1 MFSKHQKRRTI
12 KECMESVEKSLKTNE
27 KVQKL
32 AQEISNRNPS
42 VLKNGFNC
50 QICGFDEVE
59 GSYSRSEQKINLCAN
74 KLFSD
79 EQTTKTLIHELV
91 HAYVSRN

>member
-1 MFSKHQKRRTI
+1 MFSKQQKRRTI
-12 KECMESVEKSLKTNE
+12 KECVESVEKSLKTNE

-32 AQEISNRNPS
+32 TKEISNRNPS

-59 GSYSRSEQKINLCAN
+59 GSYSRIDQRINLCAN

-91 HAYVSRN
+91 HAYVTK

>member
-1 MFSKHQKRRTI
+1 MFSKQQKRRTI
-12 KECMESVEKSLKTNE
+12 KECVESVEKSLKTNE

-32 AQEISNRNPS
+32 TKEISNRNPS

-50 QICGFDEVE
+50 QICGFNEVE
-59 GSYSRSEQKINLCAN
+59 GSYSRTDQRINLCAN

-91 HAYVSRN
+91 HAYVTK